1 MARNIYALLV
11 GIDRY
16 PPGVSPLDGCV
27 NDITNMATY
36 LQERVQ
42 NCQIKTLKNEEATY
56 QAVIDGFRTHLRQA
70 GSEDTALFYYAGHG
84 SQEQA
89 PEQFWAIEPDHLN
102 ETLVCYDSRTNVGW
116 DLADKELA
124 KLIAEV
130 AAKNPHII
138 LILDCCHSGSGT
150 RDPMQEVAERRL
162 ETDTRIRPIET
173 YLVSVEEA
181 MGFASG
187 SRDPEAA
194 PAGWTFS
201 HGRHVLMAACRSSQT
216 AKEYKGGGQP
226 RGAFSYF
233 FQEALKQA
241 NPTTTYRDLFGTSS
255 ALVAS
260 KISDQAPQLE
270 AIVSDDLNIPF
281 LGGAVVPRTPY
292 FVVSRHPDYGW
303 VINGGSVH
311 GVPAPSG
318 SETMQLALFDSTMTA
333 QQLRK
338 LGDAIARAEVTEVL
352 PQLSKIKLIGLENP
366 PPDTTYR
373 AVVTGLPLPPL
384 GVRLEGDEAGVSL
397 VRAALLETA
406 DTQAPSLYVKETTVA
421 NDVEFRVIAQ
431 DGEYVIARPADD
443 RPLVGQIAD
452 YTSDSAQTI
461 VQRLEHI
468 AKWSNIAELTSS
480 PTSRIAADAVKMQ
493 IFQDVQDITAPQI
506 RLQYG
511 QSSDG
516 RPNPPKF
523 KIKLTNTSNNKLY
536 CAILDLTDTFGVS
549 AGVLPAGGIW
559 LDANQSVWARDD
571 KELEA
576 KVKDELW
583 AQGITEVKDILKLL
597 VSTVEFDARLME
609 QGKLDTPRSRD
620 VSLGSGK
627 GSTLNRFMN
636 RVQAREIE
644 VAEAEDQCDDWVTS
658 SITFT
663 CVRPLDTVPIAPSR
677 NAVDL
682 GSGVMV
688 QPHPGL
694 KAQARL
700 STITQATRD
709 LGNLITP
716 PILRSDSTLVQPFQF
731 TTSRGTDPG
740 LSSLELT
747 DVDNATAKTVTPG
760 QPLRLTVNTSLAE
773 DERILPVAYDG
784 EFFLPLGVGRGHN
797 DKTEIIIDRLPEPVS
812 KGERSLGGS
821 IRIFFQKIV
830 TQKLGMDFNYPLLS
844 MVQVAADDSVRYDSD
859 PDNIRSRVAN
869 AEKIVLFIHGIIGD
883 TYSMVPS
890 VNHARVRLADGQEKS
905 LAELYDIVLAFD
917 YENLNTAIEENAQ
930 LLKDRLEAVGLG
942 AGHGK
947 VLHIVAHSMGGLVS
961 RWFIEQQGGNQ
972 IVTHLI
978 MLGTP
983 NGGSPWPK
991 VEEMATSLLAIG
1003 LNSLSVIAL
1012 PVPMLSVLLKA
1023 IDTARSKLDRVIDI
1037 ALSQMIPGSPFLTTL
1052 ESSPDPGIPY
1062 TVLAGNT
1069 SIVPAAMVESATQ
1082 SSPIARLMAKVFDT
1096 AVALPFFNQPND
1108 IAVTVPSIKN
1118 VSMERSPQPTKT
1130 EVGCNHLVYFIHN
1143 DGLNALVMAAANAL
1157 SQPPVVPPVGFTGEA
1172 IDSTEAPSDME
1183 TGELLPDP
1191 EAMPVN
1197 PDRAIDTGMA
1207 DVPSTIGGESLVQP
1221 LASATE
1227 IPISRDA
1234 ASPSSPASLGGISV
1248 TPASIPGG
1256 SQNIPQNANNSN
1268 WLIGLVVGF
1277 LACALLF
1284 SGLSF
1289 LRGEEQPVDE
1299 PEGVEQPQ

>member
-1 MARNIYALLV
+1 MARTIYALLV
-11 GIDRY
+11 GIDNY
-16 PPGVSPLDGCV
+16 PPGVAPLDGCV
-27 NDITNMATY
+27 NDITNMELY
-36 LQERVQ
+36 LNERVQ
-42 NCQIKTLKNEEATY
+42 NAQVKTLKNEEATY
-56 QAVIDGFRTHLRQA
+56 KAIIKGFREHLCQA

-102 ETLVCYDSRTNVGW
+102 ETLVCYDSRTSVGW

-124 KLIAEV
+124 KLISEV

-138 LILDCCHSGSGT
+138 MILDCCHSGSGT
-150 RDPMQEVAERRL
+150 RDPMLEVKERRL

-173 YLVSVEEA
+173 YLVSGDEA
-181 MGFASG
+181 KGFASG
-187 SRDPEAA
+187 SRDPNAA

-201 HGRHVLMAACRSSQT
+201 QGRHVLLAACRSSQT

-233 FQEALKQA
+233 FQEALKKA

-281 LGGAVVPRTPY
+281 LGGAVVERTPY
-292 FVVSRHPDYGW
+292 FVVRRHPDYGW
-303 VINGGSVH
+303 VIDGGSVH

-318 SETMQLALFDSTMTA
+318 SETMQLALFDSTVTA
-333 QQLRK
+333 EQLRK
-338 LGDAIARAEVTEVL
+338 VGDAIARAEVTEVL
-352 PQLSKIKLIGLENP
+352 PQLSKIKLIGLDNP
-366 PPDTTYR
+366 PADTTYR

-384 GVRLEGDEAGVSL
+384 GVRLEGDEAGVAL
-397 VRAALLETA
+397 VREALLKTA
-406 DTQAPSLYVKETTVA
+406 DTQAPSLYVKETTEA
-421 NDVEFRVIAQ
+421 DQVEFRVIAKN
-431 DGEYVIARPADD
+431 GEYLIARPADD
-443 RPLVGQIAD
+443 RPLVKQIEN

-468 AKWSNIAELTSS
+468 AKWSNIAELTSP
-480 PTSRIAADAVKMQ
+480 PTSRIAANAVKIQ
-493 IFQDVQDITAPQI
+493 IFQGDEEITAPQI

-511 QSSDG
+511 KPSSDG
-516 RPNPPKF
+516 KPNPPKI
-523 KIKLTNTSNNKLY
+523 KIKLTNTTSKDKLY
-536 CAILDLTDTFGVS
+536 CAILDLTDTFGIS

-559 LDANQSVWARDD
+559 LDPGTSVWARDD
-571 KELEA
+571 QA
-576 KVKDELW
+576 ITVMVKDELW
-583 AQGITEVKDILKLL
+583 NQKITEVKDILKLL

-609 QGKLDTPRSRD
+609 QGKLDTARSRD
-620 VSLGSGK
+620 VTRGSGK

-636 RVQAREIE
+636 RVQARDLE
-644 VAEAEDQCDDWVTS
+644 VAGAEDQCDDWMTT

-663 CVRPLDTVPIAPSR
+663 CVRPLDTTAIAPSR
-677 NAVDL
+677 DAVDL
-682 GSGVMV
+682 GSGVTV

-694 KAQARL
+694 KAEARL

-709 LGNLITP
+709 LGSLITP
-716 PILRSDSTLVQPFQF
+716 PILRGDPALVQPFQF

-747 DVDNATAKTVTPG
+747 DVDSEAAKTVTPT
-760 QPLRLTVNTSLAE
+760 QPLRLTIDTSLAE

-784 EFFLPLGVGRGHN
+784 EFFLPLGVGQGRNGQ
-797 DKTEIIIDRLPEPVS
+797 TEITIDRLPEPVS
-812 KGERSLGGS
+812 KGERSLGGA
-821 IRIFFQKIV
+821 IRIFFQKII
-830 TQKLGMDFNYPLLS
+830 TQKLGMEFTYPLLS
-844 MVQVAADDSVRYDSD
+844 MVQVAADDTVRYESD
-859 PDNIRSRVAN
+859 PDNIRSRLAS
-869 AEKIVLFIHGIIGD
+869 AEKIVIFIHGIIGD
-883 TYSMVPS
+883 TLSMVPS

-905 LAELYDIVLAFD
+905 LAQLYDVVLAFD
-917 YENLNTAIEENAQ
+917 YENLNTPIEENGR
-930 LLKDRLEAVGLG
+930 LLKQRLEAVGLG

-947 VLHIVAHSMGGLVS
+947 VVHIVAHSMGGLVS
-961 RWFIEQQGGNQ
+961 RWFIEQEGGNQ
-972 IVTHLI
+972 MVTHLI

-1023 IDTARSKLDRVIDI
+1023 IDTARGKLDRVIDI
-1037 ALSQMIPGSPFLTTL
+1037 SLTQMMPGSEFLTNL
-1052 ESSPDPGIPY
+1052 ANSPDPGIPY

-1069 SIVPAAMVESATQ
+1069 SLVPAAMVETADKG
-1082 SSPIARLMAKVFDT
+1082 SPIARLMTKVFDT

-1118 VSMERSPQPTKT
+1118 VSMERSPQPIKT

-1143 DGLNALVMAAANAL
+1143 DGLNALVMAAVNAL
-1157 SQPPVVPPVGFTGEA
+1157 SQPPVVPPTLEAEPLGESS
-1172 IDSTEAPSDME
+1172 DSTAAGGVLDSE
-1183 TGELLPDP
+1183 TGTVMPDP
-1191 EAMPVN
+1191 GAIPVTG
-1197 PDRAIDTGMA
+1197 DRAIDTGMA
-1207 DVPSTIGGESLVQP
+1207 EIPPTLGGESLIQP
-1221 LASATE
+1221 VDDLKPT
-1227 IPISRDA
+1227 
-1234 ASPSSPASLGGISV
+1234 V
-1248 TPASIPGG
+1248 TPTSIPGG
-1256 SQNIPQNANNSN
+1256 SQNVPQNAGNSS
-1268 WLIGLVVGF
+1268 WLIGLIVGF
-1277 LACALLF
+1277 LACVLLF
-1284 SGLSF
+1284 GGLSF
-1289 LRGEEQPVDE
+1289 LRGGGDQPVDT